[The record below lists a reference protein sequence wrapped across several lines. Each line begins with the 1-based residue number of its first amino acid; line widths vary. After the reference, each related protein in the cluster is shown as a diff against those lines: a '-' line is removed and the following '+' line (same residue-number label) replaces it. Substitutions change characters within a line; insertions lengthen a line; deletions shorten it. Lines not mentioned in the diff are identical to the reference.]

1 MQGGKHFERG
11 RREGGDIIKDKQGGT
26 QAEKY
31 GWRDCVLPVKGSK
44 ELVFNGAI
52 FI

>member
-1 MQGGKHFERG
+1 MQGGKHLERG
-11 RREGGDIIKDKQGGT
+11 RREGGDMIKDKQGA
-26 QAEKY
+26 QAGKY